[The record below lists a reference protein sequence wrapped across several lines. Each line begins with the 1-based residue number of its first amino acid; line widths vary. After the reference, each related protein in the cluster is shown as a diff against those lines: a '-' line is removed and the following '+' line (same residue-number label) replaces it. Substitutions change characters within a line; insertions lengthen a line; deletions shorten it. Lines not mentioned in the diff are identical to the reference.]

1 MDINGLVLE
10 SRYPEY
16 QFLVKGPLEQVWR
29 DGFPVQENQ
38 IIPLQFDR
46 FLCEL
51 DVMAANQEW
60 GETQKQAV
68 AGAVERQLND
78 PQYRDM
84 WVHVTPKPPK
94 PWPNYD
100 ETHANQVV
108 SIAQATGTVTSALI
122 YEQRGREGGP
132 REAVVAK
139 LQELHDNILKAG
151 GATLDPDAETE
162 EIFAA

>member
-1 MDINGLVLE
+1 MDIDGLVLE
-10 SRYPEY
+10 SKYPEY
-16 QFLVKGPLEQVWR
+16 QFLIKGPLEQVWR

-38 IIPLQFDR
+38 IISLQFDR
-46 FLCEL
+46 YLCEV
-51 DVMAANQEW
+51 DVMAQNQEW
-60 GETQKQAV
+60 GEPQKQSV

-84 WVHVTPKPPK
+84 WVHITPKPTK
-94 PWPNYD
+94 PWPTYD
-100 ETHANQVV
+100 ETPPNQVV
-108 SIAQATGTVTSALI
+108 SIAQATGTVTQALV

-151 GATLDPDAETE
+151 GEALDPDAETE